1 MAEVSTYLNFEGNTE
16 EAFNFYAQAFGTEI
30 LGIMRMGDMPLMEGQ
45 PPVPDELKNLVI
57 NIALRILDGHM
68 LMGTDSVEGMG
79 PKYVQGT
86 DVSICLMP
94 ENRAEADKLF
104 AALSDGGEVF
114 MPMEEQFWGD
124 YYGTFADKFGK
135 QWMINC
141 AEKR

>member
-1 MAEVSTYLNFEGNTE
+1 MAGVSTYLNFEGNTE

-30 LGIMRMGDMPLMEGQ
+30 MGIMRMGDMPPMEGQ
-45 PPVPDELKNLVI
+45 PPVPGELKNLVI
-57 NIALRILDGHM
+57 NIALPILDGHM

-79 PKYVQGT
+79 PKYVQGN

-94 ENRAEADKLF
+94 ETRAEADKLF
-104 AALSDGGEVF
+104 AALSEGGDVM